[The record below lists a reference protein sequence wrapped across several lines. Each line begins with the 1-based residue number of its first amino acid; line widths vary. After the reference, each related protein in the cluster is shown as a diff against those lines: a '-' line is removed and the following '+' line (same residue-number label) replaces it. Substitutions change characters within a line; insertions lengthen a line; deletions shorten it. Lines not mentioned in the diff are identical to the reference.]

1 LKEKKMAILTRRDFV
16 KSGLAVVS
24 VGAFMP
30 TIFSRAIAAASQ
42 DKSPSSAG
50 AAPSKTLVI
59 IQLAGG
65 NDGLNTVIPY
75 ADPLY
80 PQLRPHL
87 GIPLDQVVHL
97 NDRLGLHPSL
107 GGLKSL
113 WDAGNL
119 AIVENVGYD
128 HPSLSHF
135 QAMDIWQTAD
145 PTNGRHDGWLSTL
158 VGGSVDADGHPFKA
172 LGVGPTLP
180 PALCCPAVPP
190 PSVGSVGTYRLQ
202 PDPRFPNGRAARE
215 DALNRLYASYRA
227 PAPYA
232 ALLEATSV
240 TAEQSSQ
247 ELQAA
252 AASHQAAGGA
262 AYPTGGLGDG
272 LKLLSSLIT
281 REQGLRVGYVVLG
294 GFDTHATQA
303 KHHADLLKTLADGIG
318 AFHAD
323 LAAQGKADDVVIM
336 TWSEFGRRAAE
347 NASLGTDHGTA
358 APLFV
363 VGNGVKGGVYGDAPD
378 LGDLDSGNLRFQ
390 TDFRSVYATV
400 LEGWLQ
406 ADSTAILGQK
416 FSSVGFLK

>member
-1 LKEKKMAILTRRDFV
+1 VAILTRRDFV

-30 TIFSRAIAAASQ
+30 TIFTRAIAAAAS
-42 DKSPSSAG
+42 DKSLSSAG

-75 ADPLY
+75 ADAHY
-80 PQLRPHL
+80 HQLRPNL
-87 GIPLDQVVHL
+87 GIPADQVVPL
-97 NDRLGLHPSL
+97 NAHLGLHPSL
-107 GGLKSL
+107 KAFKAL
-113 WDAGNL
+113 WDAGSL
-119 AIVENVGYD
+119 AVVENVGYD

-145 PTNGRHDGWLSTL
+145 PTTARHSGWLSTL
-158 VGGSVDADGHPFKA
+158 VGGSVDSDGHPFRA
-172 LGVGPTLP
+172 LGVAPSLP

-190 PSVGSVGTYRLQ
+190 PALGSLADYRLQ
-202 PDPRFPNGRAARE
+202 PDPRYANGKAARE

-247 ELQAA
+247 QLQDAVARHQPAA
-252 AASHQAAGGA
+252 TAN
-262 AYPTGGLGDG
+262 YPKGGLGDG
-272 LKLLSSLIT
+272 LKLLSALIS
-281 REQGLRVGYVVLG
+281 QDLGLRVGYVILG
-294 GFDTHATQA
+294 GFDTHSTQA
-303 KHHADLLKTLADGIG
+303 KHHAQLLQTLADGVA
-318 AFHAD
+318 AFQAD
-323 LAAQGKADDVVIM
+323 LAAHGKADDVVTM

-347 NASLGTDHGTA
+347 NASAGTDHGTA

-363 VGNGVKGGVYGDAPD
+363 FGKGVKGGVYGDPAD
-378 LGDLDSGNLRFQ
+378 LGKLDNGNLRFG

-400 LEGWLQ
+400 LENWLQ
-406 ADSTAILGQK
+406 ADSTAILGQR
-416 FSSVGFLK
+416 FQPVGFLS